1 MNDAG
6 TVAGRFVGLV
16 RESNMQTDVLKDDRV
31 YLAPSVSWR
40 GERSTLT
47 LLASYQHDRTGSSQ
61 QFLPLAATLLAPPG
75 AAWILPPSSVT
86 PTSTASTRASTA

>member
-1 MNDAG
+1 
-6 TVAGRFVGLV
+6 V

-31 YLAPSVSWR
+31 YLAPSISCWR

-47 LLASYQHDRTGSSQ
+47 LLASYQHDKTGSSQ
-61 QFLPLAATLLAPPG
+61 QVPAAGRDPAGPPG
-75 AAWILPPSSVT
+75 AAWIRPPSSAI